1 MIIKAKHNFFLFPF
15 FRWYVLRKMK
25 KSFHSCVFNTEI
37 SNTDKPVLLLCNH
50 TSWWDGIWALH
61 LNEKLFGKKYH
72 FMMLE
77 EQLKKNWFFQHT
89 GGYSIKK
96 STRSVVESLNYTA
109 ELLENNKNLVL
120 MFPQGKIQSM
130 HRSEFVFEKGIER
143 ILKLLNNEIE
153 IVFEVNLVDYLSN
166 AKPTAYLN
174 AKTYKGDY
182 SLAGIEKA
190 YNKYYNACLQIQEKL
205 EE

>member
-1 MIIKAKHNFFLFPF
+1 
-15 FRWYVLRKMK
+15 
-25 KSFHSCVFNTEI
+25 
-37 SNTDKPVLLLCNH
+37 
-50 TSWWDGIWALH
+50 
-61 LNEKLFGKKYH
+61 
-72 FMMLE
+72 MLE